1 MVLRPLFAAPS
12 LSPSAERL
20 QLMPRTI
27 VEKPE
32 AQLKAFVAKFA
43 PHHQTLIRS
52 VRKALRKRMP
62 TATDKLLQGS
72 GNQTRFIRLEN
83 AAVLGSPEV
92 KSLVAAALADAKP
105 MPKSGRGEL
114 IIRSVSAKQRPR
126 KRVSRT

>member
-1 MVLRPLFAAPS
+1 
-12 LSPSAERL
+12 
-20 QLMPRTI
+20 MPRTI

-83 AAVLGSPEV
+83 AAVLDSPEV